1 MKPEIRPEVR
11 PENRPGIRPALRVAY
26 TLEQCWHEVPG
37 GTAVAALRV
46 AERLARDPE
55 VELFA
60 VAGRHRRLPVPPYRP
75 SGKVATL
82 PLARPWLYQTWLRAN
97 WPKVEAVT
105 GEIDLC
111 HSTTIIPA
119 ATDAPQVV
127 TIHDLAFLRWP
138 ERFTRHGVATMT
150 RALARVHRRADLVLC
165 SSEHTLDDLLA
176 AGFGRDRL
184 RHVPLGVDRALATS
198 AQVQALRLV
207 RGLPE
212 RFVLFL
218 GTVEPRKNLPRLIAA
233 MRLVNHDLDQP
244 LPLVVVGA
252 SGWGP
257 QGAAL
262 AAEAGDLKI
271 FWLGFVEDEDLDS
284 LYAAA
289 TVMAY
294 PSEWEGFGLPVAEA
308 MVQGTPVVTSRGTS
322 TEEVAGGAAV
332 LIDPFDVADIAR
344 GIHEALDGER
354 ARELSRT
361 GQLRARQLT
370 WEATA
375 AATLA
380 AYRELI

>member
-1 MKPEIRPEVR
+1 MKPDIT
-11 PENRPGIRPALRVAY
+11 VAY

-37 GTAVAALRV
+37 GTAVAALEV
-46 AERLARDPE
+46 AARLDREPGI
-55 VELFA
+55 ELLA
-60 VAGRHRRLPVPPYRP
+60 VAGRHRQPPARAYRP
-75 SGKVATL
+75 QMKVASL

-105 GEIDLC
+105 GVIDVC

-119 ATDAPQVV
+119 ATDAPMVV
-127 TIHDLAFLRWP
+127 TVHDLAFMRWP
-138 ERFTRHGVATMT
+138 ERFSRHGVATMT

-184 RHVPLGVDRALATS
+184 RLVPLGVDRSVATTE
-198 AQVQALRLV
+198 QVAEVRLK
-207 RGLPE
+207 RHLPE

-218 GTVEPRKNLPRLIAA
+218 GTLEPRKNLPRLIEAV
-233 MRLVNHDLDQP
+233 RLLNRDLNEP
-244 LPLVVVGA
+244 MALVVVGA

-257 QGAAL
+257 QESTL
-262 AAEAGDLKI
+262 AELTGDLEI
-271 FWLGFVEDEDLDS
+271 LWLGFVTDEELDPI
-284 LYAAA
+284 YAAA

-332 LIDPFDVADIAR
+332 LVDPFDVADIAR
-344 GIHEALDGER
+344 GIHEALGAER
-354 ARELSRT
+354 AGELARS
-361 GQLRARQLT
+361 GQLRAMQLT
-370 WEATA
+370 WEATTA
-375 AATLA
+375 QTIS
-380 AYRELI
+380 AYRELV

>member
-1 MKPEIRPEVR
+1 MSPETRPEITSK
-11 PENRPGIRPALRVAY
+11 IRVAY

-46 AERLARDPE
+46 AERLARSPE
-55 VELFA
+55 VELLP
-60 VAGRHRRLPVPPYRP
+60 VAGRHRYQPQNPYRP
-75 SGKVATL
+75 RFMVTTL
-82 PLARPWLYQTWLRAN
+82 PLARPWLYESWLRLN

-127 TIHDLAFLRWP
+127 TVHDLAFVRWP

-165 SSEHTLDDLLA
+165 SSEHTVDDLLA

-184 RHVPLGVDRALATS
+184 RLVPLGVDRSVATR
-198 AQVQALRLV
+198 AEVTALRLSL
-207 RGLPE
+207 GLPE

-218 GTVEPRKNLPRLIAA
+218 GTLEPRKNLPRLIAA
-233 MRLVNHDLDQP
+233 MRSLNRDLPEP

-257 QGAAL
+257 QGSAL
-262 AAEAGDLKI
+262 EIEAGDLNI
-271 FWLGFVEDEDLDS
+271 LWLGFVDDEDLDP

-289 TVMAY
+289 SVMAY
-294 PSEWEGFGLPVAEA
+294 PSEWEGFGLPVVEA

-332 LIDPFDVADIAR
+332 LVDPLDVADIAR
-344 GIHEALDGER
+344 GLHEALTPGR
-354 ARELSRT
+354 AIELARS

-375 AATLA
+375 EATIA
-380 AYRELI
+380 AYRELV

>member
-1 MKPEIRPEVR
+1 
-11 PENRPGIRPALRVAY
+11 
-26 TLEQCWHEVPG
+26 
-37 GTAVAALRV
+37 
-46 AERLARDPE
+46 
-55 VELFA
+55 
-60 VAGRHRRLPVPPYRP
+60 
-75 SGKVATL
+75 VATL

>member
-1 MKPEIRPEVR
+1 MRPEIAPEIAPV
-11 PENRPGIRPALRVAY
+11 IRVAY

-46 AERLARDPE
+46 AERLARDPQ
-55 VELFA
+55 VELLP
-60 VAGRHRRLPVPPYRP
+60 VAGRHRHLPVAPYRP
-75 SGKVATL
+75 GFTVSTL

-127 TIHDLAFLRWP
+127 TVHDLAFVRWP

-184 RHVPLGVDRALATS
+184 RQVPLGVDRSVAT
-198 AQVQALRLV
+198 AAEVAAVRTR

-218 GTVEPRKNLPRLIAA
+218 GTLEPRKNLPRLIAA
-233 MRLVNHDLDQP
+233 MRLVNNDFEES
-244 LPLVVVGA
+244 LPLVVVGS

-257 QGAAL
+257 QGAVL
-262 AAEAGDLKI
+262 EAEAGDLEI
-271 FWLGFVEDEDLDS
+271 LWLGFVEDEDLDA

-289 TVMAY
+289 LVMAY

-332 LIDPFDVADIAR
+332 LVDPFDVADIAR
-344 GIHEALDGER
+344 GLLEALAPDR
-354 ARELSRT
+354 ASELARS

-370 WEATA
+370 WEATTQ
-375 AATLA
+375 ATIA
-380 AYRELI
+380 AYRELV